1 MSWDGNEYKRMGDDY
16 IFMWSIKSRIQLG
29 NSINN
34 VNTGLIYSVTVVT
47 FEAGIYH
54 ERNNKDLEPLT
65 GIENITNQSCEEM
78 IGHFPYIKKSEKY
91 WIVAKTWM
99 DHNK

>member
-1 MSWDGNEYKRMGDDY
+1 MSWDGNEYERMGDDY

-54 ERNNKDLEPLT
+54 ERNNKNLEPFDRNR
-65 GIENITNQSCEEM
+65 E
-78 IGHFPYIKKSEKY
+78 HDKSKLWRNDRPFSLY
-91 WIVAKTWM
+91 
-99 DHNK
+99 